1 MRGFQLAYR
10 RVHKAEDRMTSA
22 ATLRTTVVNPTTSIL
37 DRRLGATRA
46 IVDGSRAAALI
57 WIMPFLDRH

>member
-1 MRGFQLAYR
+1 MVAIP
-10 RVHKAEDRMTSA
+10 A
-22 ATLRTTVVNPTTSIL
+22 TSIL